1 LKTSRLSLRAAS
13 LILCTLLAAQIALT
27 QNQAPRSIEVPQ
39 LQDAPIRAMPGCARL
54 WRGELE
60 VQRYV
65 NLHPEVRAAAQLAK
79 RTAWNFSV
87 GDTHSWWATNLV
99 SNKEYPVPSTCRAI
113 GDHAY
118 YFVEDSLWQVGR
130 VGQAAVDSMRAAF
143 DLRTPADPQ
152 KGIYDTDVET
162 FGDPPDVDGDP
173 RIIILIL
180 DIKDGYTG
188 GSGSYTAGYFYS
200 VNEYVDGSIPGHRS
214 NDAEIYYVDAYPAN
228 LTSADGLEN
237 AASTTA
243 HEFQHMIHWAHDQNE
258 VTFINESCSEVASLV
273 CGYPF
278 VGQSLYTDAPD
289 IALLSWSGSL
299 ADYSRAA
306 RWSLYLWNQ
315 FPNGYLKLLVANK
328 GTGTAGIDSAL
339 ALYVPTTARRFND
352 IFEDWLIANFLDDT
366 SVDPRYGYTYSSVLT
381 KARGASYI
389 SPRVTSQS
397 NSVARLGADYLSF
410 TSGDS
415 LTITFSSSSNLVVKA
430 IESGPAGK
438 RVLDVPLN
446 AAMSEPGF
454 GSSYSSVTFVVLNPS
469 QSSDASYGFQ
479 ATGVGGG
486 IVELRWD
493 ETEPTGYFRLSP
505 LDTVCVTFDAVPGA
519 VLDSVR
525 VALRRQGV
533 VRGGVWSYTGAP
545 LPTPLGTPL
554 VKPISAATTLTPA
567 VIDPGA
573 AYPYAIPYPN
583 WRTIDLRSH
592 NIPVDQPFVVGF
604 WLESDT
610 SNDARVMSTLYNSS
624 DAYHSFTYLHNPS
637 GGNPG
642 WYYLSGGDSEIYL
655 YLIRAYA
662 SLRDTSAPPPPP
674 PTVPLVMSLEQ
685 NYPNPFNSTTKIR
698 YSVSVSG
705 PVKLRVFDLLGRV
718 IATLVDEDETAGDH
732 ESEWDGRTMYGSIAA
747 SGVYFYRL
755 ESGSFKGTQ
764 KMILLR

>member
-1 LKTSRLSLRAAS
+1 MKTSRLLTHVAS
-13 LILCTLLAAQIALT
+13 VLLSTVLAIQTALT
-27 QNQAPRSIEVPQ
+27 QGAVPRSIEVPQ
-39 LQDAPIRAMPGCARL
+39 LQGTTLRAMPGCARL
-54 WRGELE
+54 WRGELK
-60 VQRYV
+60 VQQYV
-65 NLHPEVRAAAQLAK
+65 HLHPEVQAPSQLAK
-79 RTAWNFSV
+79 RTAWNFNV
-87 GDTHSWWATNLV
+87 GDTHSWWATDLV
-99 SNKEYPVPSTCRAI
+99 SNKEYPVPSTCRAV

-130 VGQAAVDSMRAAF
+130 VGQAAVDSIRAAF

-162 FGDPPDVDGDP
+162 FGDPPDVDSDP

-200 VNEYVDGSIPGHRS
+200 INEYQDGSIPGHRS
-214 NDAEIYYVDAYPAN
+214 NYAEIYYVDAYPAD
-228 LTSADGLEN
+228 LTSAYGLEN

-243 HEFQHMIHWAHDQNE
+243 HEFQHMIHWAHDKNE
-258 VTFINESCSEVASLV
+258 TTFINESCSEVASLI
-273 CGYPF
+273 CGYPY

-315 FPNGYLKLLVANK
+315 FPNGYLKLLVANQ
-328 GTGTAGIDSAL
+328 GSGIVGIDNAL

-352 IFEDWLIANFLDDT
+352 IFQDWLVANFLNDT
-366 SVDPRYGYTYSSVLT
+366 TLDSRYGYTYSSTLT
-381 KARGASYI
+381 KAKGASYI
-389 SPRVTSQS
+389 SPRVTSAS
-397 NSVARLGADYLSF
+397 NAISRLAADYISF

-415 LTITFSSSSNLVVKA
+415 LTITFTSSSSLAVKA
-430 IESGPAGK
+430 IEIGSAGT

-454 GSSYSSVTFVVLNPS
+454 GSLYSSVTFVVMNPS
-469 QSSDASYGFQ
+469 QSSDAGYGYE

-486 IVELRWD
+486 IVELKWD

-533 VRGGVWSYTGAP
+533 VRGGVWTYTGAP
-545 LPTPLGTPL
+545 FPTPLGTPL
-554 VKPISAATTLTPA
+554 VKPISASTTLTPA
-567 VIDPGA
+567 VIDPSGT
-573 AYPYAIPYPN
+573 YPYTIPYPN
-583 WRTIDLRSH
+583 WRTIDLRSY
-592 NIPVDQPFVVGF
+592 NISVEQPFAVGF

-610 SNDARVMSTLYNSS
+610 SNDARVMSTLYSS
-624 DAYHSFTYLHNPS
+624 TDSYHSFTYLHNPS
-637 GGNPG
+637 SGVPG
-642 WYYLSGGDSEIYL
+642 WYYLSGGDSLIYL
-655 YLIRAYA
+655 YLVRAYA
-662 SLRDTSAPPPPP
+662 SVRDTSTPTRPPE
-674 PTVPLVMSLEQ
+674 TVPSVMSLEQ

-698 YSVSVSG
+698 YAISVGGHVR
-705 PVKLRVFDLLGRV
+705 LRVFDLLGRV
-718 IATLVDEDETAGDH
+718 IATLVDDDETAGEH
-732 ESEWDGRTMYGSIAA
+732 ETEWDGRTISGSIAA
-747 SGVYFYRL
+747 SGIYFYRL